1 MAVVTVFVD
10 DAVCGRF
17 PPVCAKTGQPSD
29 GSLSLS
35 HDVRGASSVST
46 AWLLLLLL
54 LGPIGW
60 LMLLVLGLANPRQT
74 EWLTV
79 QLPWST
85 EAMARLRA
93 ARAQRRNLWI
103 GAAASLVGSAA
114 ALVAWTGAGTALD
127 FPFQLAALALVGATV
142 ACVIGALVAEARV
155 GRATVA
161 LELDASRRWVTL
173 RGVAPEFARTVQAR
187 QSRSDQAYPSP

>member
-60 LMLLVLGLANPRQT
+60 LMLLVLALANPRQT

-85 EAMARLRA
+85 EAMERLRA

-127 FPFQLAALALVGATV
+127 LRLPAGGAGPRGRDGGV
-142 ACVIGALVAEARV
+142 RDRGAGGRGARRS
-155 GRATVA
+155 GHRRPWSSTPRA
-161 LELDASRRWVTL
+161 
-173 RGVAPEFARTVQAR
+173 GG
-187 QSRSDQAYPSP
+187 